1 MATELTCSEVRRKEA
16 GETVNVAVDF
26 TDVLDKDS
34 TINET
39 ISSVTSVAATGLTI
53 TSPAVT
59 TGTRKINGRNVA
71 AGKGITF
78 TVAGGT
84 LNADYA
90 IKCTVATSGSQ
101 TRVRYATMEVRGA

>member
-1 MATELTCSEVRRKEA
+1 MPTEITCQPVRRKEA

-26 TDVLDKDS
+26 QDVLDKDS
-34 TINET
+34 SINET
-39 ISSVTSVAATGLTI
+39 ISAITSVAATGLTI

-59 TGTRKINGRNVA
+59 SVSRKINGRNVD
-71 AGKGITF
+71 AGKAITF

-90 IKCTVATSGSQ
+90 IKCTVVTSGSQ